1 MSESAVHRLRIPKA
15 RLRDGRLRLEGSEL
29 HYLRD
34 VLRLRRGAR
43 VEIFDGEGQSF
54 LTDLAAIGPT
64 GAELVLREAV
74 ARRSESPLA
83 LTLAVA
89 VAKASKLDWVV
100 EKVTELG
107 VARIVPFA
115 SERTIAAVERA
126 ASRID
131 RWRRIASAAAAQS
144 GRARCPQVV
153 AIETFAKLL
162 PLAAAH
168 DCSLLFSPGGRPSLA
183 ESAGGVVHSAV
194 VVTGPEGGFSAT
206 EVAQAIEAGFRLATL
221 GPRVLRAETA
231 AIAAVALAQHRW
243 GDLGRP

>member
-1 MSESAVHRLRIPKA
+1 
-15 RLRDGRLRLEGSEL
+15 LRLESAEL

-54 LTDLAAIGPT
+54 MTDVAVIGPS

-74 ARRSESPLA
+74 ARPIESPLA
-83 LTLAVA
+83 LTLGVA

-100 EKVTELG
+100 EKATELG
-107 VARIVPFA
+107 VTRIVPFA

-126 ASRID
+126 AGRID

-144 GRARCPQVV
+144 GRSRCPDVG
-153 AIETFAKLL
+153 AIVTFAKLL
-162 PLAAAH
+162 SLAAAH
-168 DCSLLFSPGGRPSLA
+168 DRALLFSPGASASLA
-183 ESAGGVVHSAV
+183 EPAGGAVRTAV

-206 EVAQAIEAGFRLATL
+206 EVARAIESGSVLAAL

>member
-1 MSESAVHRLRIPKA
+1 
-15 RLRDGRLRLEGSEL
+15 LRDGRLRLEGAEL

-43 VEIFDGEGQSF
+43 VEIFDGEGLSF
-54 LTDLAAIGPT
+54 LTELVAIGPS
-64 GAELVLREAV
+64 GAELALREPMAGG
-74 ARRSESPLA
+74 SESPLA

-89 VAKASKLDWVV
+89 VSKASKLDWVV
-100 EKVTELG
+100 EKATELG

-126 ASRID
+126 TGRID

-144 GRARCPQVV
+144 GRARCPEVV
-153 AIETFAKLL
+153 AIETFAQLL
-162 PLAAAH
+162 PLAATH
-168 DCSLLFSPGGRPSLA
+168 DRSWLFSPGGGPPLA
-183 ESAGGVVHSAV
+183 GPVGGAVRSVV
-194 VVTGPEGGFSAT
+194 VVTGPEGGFST
-206 EVAQAIEAGFRLATL
+206 REIAQAIEAGFALASL

-243 GDLGRP
+243 GDLGRS